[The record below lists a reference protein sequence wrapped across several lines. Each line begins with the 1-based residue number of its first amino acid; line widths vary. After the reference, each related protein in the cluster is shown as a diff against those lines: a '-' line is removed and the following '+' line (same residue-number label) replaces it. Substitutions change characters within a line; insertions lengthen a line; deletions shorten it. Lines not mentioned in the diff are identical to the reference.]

1 MKTGEKGLK
10 LIEYY
15 ETGNNLNK
23 YLTAYWDAT
32 GKVWTIGIGSTYY
45 EDGSKIK
52 QGDKITAERARAM
65 FANILPRYEKE
76 LQYWLD
82 KYKIKVNQNQFDALV
97 SFSYNVG
104 VGREAT
110 NTKPGRGLVSST
122 LFKKMKVNPN
132 DLSIRD
138 EFPKW
143 NKSGGKVLLGLTR
156 RRKAEADLYFSK

>member
-1 MKTGEKGLK
+1 MKTGEKGLT

-65 FANILPRYEKE
+65 FANILPMYEQDVLRLVKKP
-76 LQYWLD
+76 LT
-82 KYKIKVNQNQFDALV
+82 QNQFDALV
-97 SFSYNVG
+97 SFTYNVG
-104 VGREAT
+104 AKNLST
-110 NTKPGRGLVSST
+110 ST
-122 LFKKMKVNPN
+122 LLKKININPN
-132 DLSIRD
+132 DPSIAL

-143 NKSGGKVLLGLTR
+143 NWSGGKVLLGLTR